1 MKELFLRAARG
12 ERTERPP
19 VWMMRQAGRYLPEY
33 REVREEHSFRKA
45 IETPEV
51 AECVSLQPYER
62 FAPDGVVMYSDI
74 LVTLEP
80 LGFDYRVESGVG
92 PVVENPVEGPEDV
105 KRGQER
111 GDVRVDLSFVG
122 ELLERLSAT
131 LGDEAATIGFA
142 GGPFTVASYV
152 FEGDGNQMR
161 QGRDGIRRFRV
172 RHPDDFERLLREFA
186 DVTKEYLRYQQES
199 GADVLQLF
207 DTWAGV
213 LPPEDYREHVLPL
226 HEELFDAVDLPTILF
241 VRNPDLDLMRES
253 GADVLSLDWTVDM
266 AEARSEL
273 GDIPVQGNLDPSYL
287 LGSRETVRRETERVI
302 EKAGDSGHILNL
314 GHGVMRETPVG
325 NVAEFFETA
334 KSVER

>member
-1 MKELFLRAARG
+1 MRDLFLRAARG

-33 REVREEHSFRKA
+33 REVREEYSFREA
-45 IETPEV
+45 IENPEV
-51 AECVSLQPYER
+51 AEHVSLQPYER
-62 FAPDGVVMYSDI
+62 FEPDGVVMYSDI
-74 LVTLEP
+74 LVTLEV

-92 PVVENPVEGPEDV
+92 PVVDNPVGGPEEV
-105 KRGQER
+105 ER
-111 GDVRVDLSFVG
+111 EIGDVRNQLSFVG
-122 ELLERLSAT
+122 ELLERLSTT
-131 LGDEAATIGFA
+131 LGDDAATIGFA

-152 FEGDGNQMR
+152 FEGDE
-161 QGRDGIRRFRV
+161 RDGIRRFRA
-172 RHPDDFERLLREFA
+172 RHPDAFDELLSEFA
-186 DVTKEYLRYQQES
+186 DVTKEYLVYQQES

-213 LPPEDYREHVLPL
+213 LPPDDYREHVLPL
-226 HEELFDAVDLPTILF
+226 HRDIFDAVDVPTILF
-241 VRNPDLDLMRES
+241 VRNPNLDLTRES

-273 GDIPVQGNLDPSYL
+273 GDTPVQGNLDPSYL

-302 EKAGDSGHILNL
+302 EKAGDTGHILNL
-314 GHGVMRETPVG
+314 GHGVMRETPVE

>member
-1 MKELFLRAARG
+1 MEDLFLRAARG

-33 REVREEHSFRKA
+33 REVREEHSFREA
-45 IETPEV
+45 IETPAV
-51 AECVSLQPYER
+51 AERVSLQPYER
-62 FAPDGVVMYSDI
+62 FEPDGVVMYSDI

-92 PVVENPVEGPEDV
+92 PVVDNPIEGPEDV
-105 KRGQER
+105 ERGR
-111 GDVRVDLSFVG
+111 GDVRDELSFVG
-122 ELLERLSAT
+122 ELLERLSAR
-131 LGDEAATIGFA
+131 LGDDAATIGFA

-152 FEGDGNQMR
+152 FDRQGGGDG
-161 QGRDGIRRFRV
+161 RDPIRRFRV
-172 RHPDDFERLLREFA
+172 RHPDAFDELLSNFA

-213 LPPEDYREHVLPL
+213 LPPDDYREYVLPL
-226 HEELFDAVDLPTILF
+226 HRDIFDAVDVPSILF
-241 VRNPDLDLMRES
+241 VRNPNLDLMRES

-266 AEARSEL
+266 RDARDEL
-273 GDIPVQGNLDPSYL
+273 GDTPVQGNLDPSYL
-287 LGSRETVRRETERVI
+287 LGSQETARHETERVV

-314 GHGVMRETPVG
+314 GHGVWRDTPVE
-325 NVAEFFETA
+325 NVAEFFDTA

>member
-1 MKELFLRAARG
+1 MKDLFLRAARG

-33 REVREEHSFRKA
+33 REVREDYSFREA

-51 AECVSLQPYER
+51 AEQVSLQPYER
-62 FAPDGVVMYSDI
+62 FEPDGVVMYSDI
-74 LVTLEP
+74 LVTLEV
-80 LGFDYRVESGVG
+80 LGFDYHIESGVG
-92 PVVENPVEGPEDV
+92 PVIENPIDGPEDA
-105 KRGQER
+105 ER
-111 GDVRVDLSFVG
+111 THDRSDVRDQLSFVG
-122 ELLERLSAT
+122 ELLERLSSV
-131 LGDEAATIGFA
+131 LGDDAATIGFA

-152 FEGDGNQMR
+152 FEGDG
-161 QGRDGIRRFRV
+161 RDGIRRFRAQ
-172 RHPDDFERLLREFA
+172 HPDAFADLLESFA
-186 DVTKEYLRYQQES
+186 DVTKGYLRYQQES

-213 LPPEDYREHVLPL
+213 LPPEDYRDYVLPL
-226 HEELFDAVDLPTILF
+226 HRDIFGAVDVPTILF
-241 VRNPDLDLMRES
+241 VRNPNLDLMRES

-273 GDIPVQGNLDPSYL
+273 GDKPVQGNLDPSYL

-302 EKAGDSGHILNL
+302 EKAGDAGHILNL
-314 GHGVMRETPVG
+314 GHGVMRETPVE

-334 KSVER
+334 KSIER

>member
-1 MKELFLRAARG
+1 MRDLFLRAARG

-33 REVREEHSFRKA
+33 REVREEYTFREA

-51 AECVSLQPYER
+51 AERVSLQPYER

-80 LGFDYRVESGVG
+80 LGFDYRIESGVG
-92 PVVENPVEGPEDV
+92 PVVDNPVSVEEPGDLKIEPP
-105 KRGQER
+105 
-111 GDVRVDLSFVG
+111 GDVSDQLSFVG
-122 ELLERLSAT
+122 DLLGRLSAT
-131 LGDEAATIGFA
+131 LGDDAATIGFA

-152 FEGDGNQMR
+152 FDRSDAGDG
-161 QGRDGIRRFRV
+161 RDPIRRFRA
-172 RHPDDFERLLREFA
+172 RHPDAFADLLDAFA
-186 DVTKEYLRYQQES
+186 DVTKEYLVYQQES
-199 GADVLQLF
+199 GADVIQLF

-213 LPPEDYREHVLPL
+213 LPPEEYRKHVLPL
-226 HEELFDAVDLPTILF
+226 HREILDAVDVPTILF
-241 VRNPDLDLMRES
+241 VRNPNLDLMRDS

-266 AEARSEL
+266 AEARAEL
-273 GDIPVQGNLDPSYL
+273 GDTPVQGNLDPSYL

-302 EKAGDSGHILNL
+302 EKAGPEGHILNL
-314 GHGVMRETPVG
+314 GHGVWRDTPVE